1 MSSWFS
7 DLAGKAENILNKI
20 DQNAANVLKTDST
33 EQLIEVKCNG
43 DDDRAQQKQLL
54 LSSSSSSMKRN
65 ISSNSLK
72 LQRTPKKQQPIA
84 IEEKFVDKLATPV
97 IKTDSKSLTVNS
109 IPDENYLNAS
119 SRRSSCSSRTEG
131 VQTVIEYPMEK
142 PQHDIKPSPSSHSL
156 QFADDEKAEL
166 MATKIMLSQ
175 MKVERDQVQ
184 AELSDLQKQVANA
197 QTNEIIASLE
207 ETCDRLTTDNEQLMR
222 RLNEL
227 ELNCNQYIKTISDLE
242 TTVAKL
248 HQTELDLNEKMAWT
262 RSESEQAAF
271 ELQQYR
277 SRAQHTLQMK
287 DDLIA
292 QLKSAHQKTVDG
304 GDDAETDVHLK
315 QIETMEMAKER
326 DALAEEVKMLRN
338 QLDASKHFIHSL
350 EQKYH
355 DMESRFAEKEDA
367 LNNAVRQE
375 KLRFAQLEDALSTQT
390 KELKAV
396 RDEMKRQQL
405 NYSTKLHEKYE
416 LVSSL
421 AYSRIIKMFFSSS
434 RL

>member
-43 DDDRAQQKQLL
+43 DDDRAQLKQLLL
-54 LSSSSSSMKRN
+54 LSSSSSSVKRN
-65 ISSNSLK
+65 IPSNPLK
-72 LQRTPKKQQPIA
+72 LQRTPKRQPA
-84 IEEKFVDKLATPV
+84 IEQKIIETAATPV
-97 IKTDSKSLTVNS
+97 IKADALKGLTVNS

-131 VQTVIEYPMEK
+131 VQTVIEYPLEK
-142 PQHDIKPSPSSHSL
+142 PQNEFKSSASSHSL
-156 QFADDEKAEL
+156 QIADDEKAEL
-166 MATKIMLSQ
+166 MATKIMLNQ
-175 MKVERDQVQ
+175 VKGERDQVR

-207 ETCDRLTTDNEQLMR
+207 ETCDRLTTDNELLTR
-222 RLNEL
+222 RLDEL
-227 ELNCNQYIKTISDLE
+227 ETNCNQYIKTISDLE

-277 SRAQHTLQMK
+277 SRAQNTLQMK
-287 DDLIA
+287 DELIA
-292 QLKSAHQKTVDG
+292 QLKSAHQKAADG
-304 GDDAETDVHLK
+304 GDDAEMDAHLK
-315 QIETMEMAKER
+315 QIETIELAKER
-326 DALAEEVKMLRN
+326 DALTEEIKMLRN

-355 DMESRFAEKEDA
+355 DMESRFAEKEDT

-375 KLRFAQLEDALSTQT
+375 KLRFAQLEDTLSTQT

-405 NYSTKLHEKYE
+405 NYSTKLHEKY
-416 LVSSL
+416 V
-421 AYSRIIKMFFSSS
+421 
-434 RL
+434 